1 MPDERSGAVGTRLAD
16 LLGALRSSAT
26 LEQAA
31 FALLRELVGVVTIS
45 IESAAYRKANL
56 ERCVLH
62 LRPEGGYQ
70 ALLMLQPG
78 RDEVETPEED
88 PSFLSS
94 ATAWRHIQEHAAPV
108 ALDVLTGILVVDP
121 GGASSTTKSTGFD
134 GKQTL
139 SLMRRRQTT
148 HSLVMPL
155 PDVGGTLAGQISLEA
170 HCPQAVGKPFV
181 WPACTPILREL
192 VDLAAPYLL
201 RLPAKGRT
209 GEAEDPMLPVVG
221 DKMRPIV
228 RNLRVFAQHDE
239 TILLLGAT
247 GTGKSRMARWC
258 HLRSHRAEGP
268 FEIVDLNAVPADLQQ
283 GELFG
288 WRKGSFTG
296 AARDQVG
303 AVGRA
308 NAGTLFIDEVDKLD
322 LRAQASLLRVLEDG
336 SYRAMGASHDE
347 TGDVRFV
354 VGTNADLDK
363 AIAEGRFLIDLYYR
377 INVLPI
383 RLPTLWERR
392 DEITPW
398 ACFMVERR
406 AGERGPVMIAPGA
419 LSPLLDHRWPGNLRQ
434 LDNVIRRA
442 FALALVSH
450 QEQDPRP
457 DRLTIEHEHVVAALM
472 MEQSN
477 RGAEAGQVQGAP
489 NLDAADALLPMQR
502 AADWVAEQAAQ
513 RYERGQALPLDTVTS
528 AFRGLVMMA
537 AMDRNE
543 AEAAFES
550 LGRGNLVKSRNHQ
563 KSLRT
568 AKEQIEALRAI
579 VRES

>member
-1 MPDERSGAVGTRLAD
+1 MPDERSGAVGTQLAH
-16 LLGALRSSAT
+16 LLDALRGSST
-26 LEQAA
+26 LEQAS
-31 FALLRELVGVVTIS
+31 FALLCELSGVVTAAV
-45 IESAAYRKANL
+45 ESAAYRKANL

-70 ALLMLQPG
+70 ALLVLEPG
-78 RDEVETPEED
+78 RSEVQVPEED

-108 ALDVLTGILVVDP
+108 ALDVLTGTLVVDP
-121 GGASSTTKSTGFD
+121 GGAGSKTKSTGFD

-139 SLMRRRQTT
+139 SVMRRRQTT

-155 PDVGGTLAGQISLEA
+155 PDVGGSLAGQISLEA
-170 HCPQAVGKPFV
+170 HCPQAMGKPFV
-181 WPACTPILREL
+181 WPECTPTLQAL

-201 RLPAKGRT
+201 RLPAKGRAQ
-209 GEAEDPMLPVVG
+209 EAEDPMLPVVG
-221 DKMRPIV
+221 EKMRPIV

-258 HLRSHRAEGP
+258 HRRSHRAQGP
-268 FEIVDLNAVPADLQQ
+268 FEIVDLNAIPADLQQ

-303 AVGRA
+303 AVGRS
-308 NAGTLFIDEVDKLD
+308 NAGTLFIDEIDKLD

-354 VGTNADLDK
+354 VGTNADLDQ
-363 AIAEGRFLIDLYYR
+363 AIADGRFLIDLYYR

-383 RLPTLWERR
+383 RLPTLSERR

-398 ACFMVERR
+398 ARFMVERR
-406 AGERGPVMIAPGA
+406 AGERGSVVIASGA

-434 LDNVIRRA
+434 LDNVVRRA

-450 QEQDPRP
+450 QEQDPHT

-477 RGAEAGQVQGAP
+477 RRTDAGLAHGASGP
-489 NLDAADALLPMQR
+489 SAADALLPMQR

-537 AMDRNE
+537 ALDRNE
-543 AEAAFES
+543 VETAFES

-568 AKEQIEALRAI
+568 AKEQVEALRAI
-579 VRES
+579 VRDT